1 MVKLFAEIVLFCT
14 KYCCPGTRVYS
25 PPEWII
31 QKSYYGDKL
40 TVWSLGILLY
50 DLVCG
55 DIPFENDKAICNA
68 RLNNIENISTD
79 CQVGFDWSGDEMI

>member
-1 MVKLFAEIVLFCT
+1 M
-14 KYCCPGTRVYS
+14 
-25 PPEWII
+25 
-31 QKSYYGDKL
+31 
-40 TVWSLGILLY
+40 WSLGILLY

-79 CQVGFDWSGDEMI
+79 CQVGVAEAGVRMELERRDKVSIFRS